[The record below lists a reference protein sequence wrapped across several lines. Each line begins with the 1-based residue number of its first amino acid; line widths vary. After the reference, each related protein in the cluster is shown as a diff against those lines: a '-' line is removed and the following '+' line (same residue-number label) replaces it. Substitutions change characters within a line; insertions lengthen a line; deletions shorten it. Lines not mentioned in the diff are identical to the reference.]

1 MKSIFLIINIFLL
14 FYEYI
19 SINLISEDTFEE
31 DYFSSIDDLSKN
43 DFSSNIYLPEY
54 QNKFSRINELND
66 SNFNFMKIKNNRSV
80 ALIPDNIIGKNE
92 KILEI
97 KTVDKLINQI
107 ENEENNNDNYY
118 NDNSFPK
125 KITKIKNEK
134 KLIYSDDYSFYGKT
148 NILTNE
154 YSYKYIKKNALIYDK
169 KTSSINDLIG
179 TDPEEIKLESE
190 ICKPKTILFKIY
202 NKNPDENLII
212 KDIKTDLYQVKIY
225 PYISKN
231 NDIINNNNDIISDN
245 LIPDIRAYLDHA
257 IFPRSIF
264 VFQLL
269 FLLDYKT
276 KIQGTLYIEFNDK
289 KVLLIPIQMTG
300 YRNRYAV
307 EPIYNL
313 HFQTKKLFQEYV
325 QITNPT
331 SRTLIIEEII
341 HNFEKIK
348 VFWADERV
356 FKNNNSVTNSSLTE
370 IESFTEKKKIL
381 ILRYYAKNPE
391 SEYGHIHIRTN
402 ENVLVIPILIN
413 FVNSPIISEPTFIN
427 FGLCDITPRS
437 RENFIRMI
445 PLKLIN
451 EGKENIKIG
460 KVYINYD
467 ELFLQFHQN
476 FGGNNISIKPE
487 EKINFGYFI
496 FNANID
502 DINIKKVYNLIN
514 TPKKIYI
521 ETNSTQTPFFEIY
534 YSYIPF
540 MNNELQEVT
549 GNVQKNPINKDIFSF
564 YFNLKLKKD
573 FRLRVYNSYLPE
585 ENITIRDK
593 YLIAKVKNPANEY
606 QATNS
611 KIFIQIDR
619 ISELKSLHYFFLPLL
634 LNNMQYT
641 IIPIQIDN
649 DDLSKIYC
657 GNEDNAK
664 SLSVCKKNLKPE
676 NEINTIKN
684 ITKKIKPFVID
695 FEKVPQGI
703 NKKKYF
709 YLINYNEAPI
719 KISDIIIKE
728 YFVYFLI
735 DIEGYEYFG
744 NNEEDLINISYPKKG
759 VLLEKMKKKY
769 FNKNKNN
776 EEISFLVYPNTA
788 VKLSINLFSDKAR
801 LPFNMEAFK
810 DKINL

>member
-80 ALIPDNIIGKNE
+80 VLVPDNIITKNE

-341 HNFEKIK
+341 
-348 VFWADERV
+348 
-356 FKNNNSVTNSSLTE
+356 L
-370 IESFTEKKKIL
+370 
-381 ILRYYAKNPE
+381 
-391 SEYGHIHIRTN
+391 
-402 ENVLVIPILIN
+402 
-413 FVNSPIISEPTFIN
+413 
-427 FGLCDITPRS
+427 
-437 RENFIRMI
+437 
-445 PLKLIN
+445 
-451 EGKENIKIG
+451 
-460 KVYINYD
+460 
-467 ELFLQFHQN
+467 
-476 FGGNNISIKPE
+476 
-487 EKINFGYFI
+487 
-496 FNANID
+496 
-502 DINIKKVYNLIN
+502 
-514 TPKKIYI
+514 
-521 ETNSTQTPFFEIY
+521 
-534 YSYIPF
+534 
-540 MNNELQEVT
+540 
-549 GNVQKNPINKDIFSF
+549 
-564 YFNLKLKKD
+564 
-573 FRLRVYNSYLPE
+573 
-585 ENITIRDK
+585 
-593 YLIAKVKNPANEY
+593 
-606 QATNS
+606 
-611 KIFIQIDR
+611 
-619 ISELKSLHYFFLPLL
+619 
-634 LNNMQYT
+634 
-641 IIPIQIDN
+641 
-649 DDLSKIYC
+649 
-657 GNEDNAK
+657 
-664 SLSVCKKNLKPE
+664 
-676 NEINTIKN
+676 
-684 ITKKIKPFVID
+684 
-695 FEKVPQGI
+695 
-703 NKKKYF
+703 
-709 YLINYNEAPI
+709 
-719 KISDIIIKE
+719 
-728 YFVYFLI
+728 
-735 DIEGYEYFG
+735 
-744 NNEEDLINISYPKKG
+744 
-759 VLLEKMKKKY
+759 
-769 FNKNKNN
+769 
-776 EEISFLVYPNTA
+776 
-788 VKLSINLFSDKAR
+788 
-801 LPFNMEAFK
+801 
-810 DKINL
+810 